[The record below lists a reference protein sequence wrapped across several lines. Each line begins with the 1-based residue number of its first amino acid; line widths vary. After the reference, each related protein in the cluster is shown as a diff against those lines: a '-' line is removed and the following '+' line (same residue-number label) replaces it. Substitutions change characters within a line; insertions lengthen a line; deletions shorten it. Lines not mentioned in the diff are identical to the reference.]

1 MYLKISSL
9 WIPYI
14 IFKNTDDDEA
24 VKIDAQTEDGNIRTK
39 VSIKREQGFSRS
51 GPEVADEVN
60 KVFENEYFKIYN
72 MLPKMPTLC

>member
-39 VSIKREQGFSRS
+39 VSVKREQGFSRS

-60 KVFENEYFKIYN
+60 KVFENQDFKRY
-72 MLPKMPTLC
+72 